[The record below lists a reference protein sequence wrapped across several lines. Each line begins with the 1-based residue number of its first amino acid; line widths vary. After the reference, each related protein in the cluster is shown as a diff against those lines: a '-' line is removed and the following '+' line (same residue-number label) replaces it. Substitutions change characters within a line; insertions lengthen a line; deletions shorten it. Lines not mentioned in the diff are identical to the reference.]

1 MLIVSRLFAP
11 VFTSQKKGNPAM
23 TQTDFSKRTPEETFG
38 HHAQTLIAE
47 DLDGILADYTD
58 SSILVSPSGVLRGT
72 SAIRAFFADI
82 LLALPQAKWDVK
94 TTYVEDI
101 LFLEWTAYSAKGSVS
116 DGVDTF
122 IFKDGM
128 IDIQTVRATIVPKG

>member
-1 MLIVSRLFAP
+1 
-11 VFTSQKKGNPAM
+11 M
-23 TQTDFSKRTPEETFG
+23 TQSDLSKRTPEETFG
-38 HHAQTLIAE
+38 HHAQTLMAE

-58 SSILVSPSGVLRGT
+58 TSYLISPSGVLRGKN
-72 SAIRAFFADI
+72 AIRGFFAD
-82 LLALPQAKWDVK
+82 LLTALPQAKWDVK

-101 LFLEWTAYSAKGSVS
+101 LFLEWTAESKPASVS

>member
-1 MLIVSRLFAP
+1 
-11 VFTSQKKGNPAM
+11 M
-23 TQTDFSKRTPEETFG
+23 TQSDLSKRTPEEVFG
-38 HHAQTLIAE
+38 DHGQALGAE

-58 SSILVSPSGVLRGT
+58 TSMVVSPSGVLRGKN
-72 SAIRAFFADI
+72 AIRGLFAD
-82 LLALPQAKWDVK
+82 LLRALPQAKWNLK

-101 LFLEWTAYSAKGSVS
+101 LFLEWTADSTKGSVS

-128 IDIQTVRATIVPKG
+128 IHIQTVRATIVPKA

>member
-1 MLIVSRLFAP
+1 
-11 VFTSQKKGNPAM
+11 M
-23 TQTDFSKRTPEETFG
+23 TQSDLSKRTPEETFG
-38 HHAQTLIAE
+38 HHAQTLMAE

-58 SSILVSPSGVLRGT
+58 TSYLVSPSGVLRGKN
-72 SAIRAFFADI
+72 AIRRFFAD
-82 LLALPQAKWDVK
+82 LLTALPQAKWDVK

-101 LFLEWTAYSAKGSVS
+101 LFLEWTADSKAASVS

-128 IDIQTVRATIVPKG
+128 IHIQTVRATIVPKR

>member
-1 MLIVSRLFAP
+1 
-11 VFTSQKKGNPAM
+11 M
-23 TQTDFSKRTPEETFG
+23 TQSDFSKRTPEETFG
-38 HHAQTLIAE
+38 HHAQTLMAE

-58 SSILVSPSGVLRGT
+58 SSYLVSPSGVLHGK
-72 SAIRAFFADI
+72 SAIRGFFAD
-82 LLALPQAKWDVK
+82 LLTALPQANWDVK

-101 LFLEWTAYSAKGSVS
+101 LFLEWTADSKLASVS

-128 IDIQTVRATIVPKG
+128 IHIQTVRDTIVPKA

>member
-1 MLIVSRLFAP
+1 M
-11 VFTSQKKGNPAM
+11 
-23 TQTDFSKRTPEETFG
+23 
-38 HHAQTLIAE
+38 AE

-58 SSILVSPSGVLRGT
+58 SSILVNPSGVLRGKT
-72 SAIRAFFADI
+72 ATRGFFAD
-82 LLALPQAKWDVK
+82 LLAALYQTKWDVK

-101 LFLEWTAYSAKGSVS
+101 LFLEWTADSTKASVS

-128 IDIQTVRATIVPKG
+128 IHIQTVRDTIGPKR